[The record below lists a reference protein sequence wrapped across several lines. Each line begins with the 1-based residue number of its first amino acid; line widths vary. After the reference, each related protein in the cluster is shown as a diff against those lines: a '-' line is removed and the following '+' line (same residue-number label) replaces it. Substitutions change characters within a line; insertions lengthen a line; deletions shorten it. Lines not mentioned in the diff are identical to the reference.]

1 MYQIK
6 QNINKLIAILSNCP
20 GQYLA
25 FLWFLFLALTILWPL
40 LKPGFILTLD
50 MFFPFYGSFSD
61 RIFGLEQFSPPYID
75 TQIPIIAIVELLKLI
90 MPLWLIQKIILLTI
104 LLLAGITA
112 YNAFPFSSKLS
123 KTYAGT
129 LYLFNPFVQSRLLSG
144 QWKILGA
151 YALIPLAFST
161 FTRFLDQPNKK
172 SLLLSIITLLA
183 VTMFSIHGFVLCLM
197 PIGIHIAFYLFR
209 IKSQLKENKK
219 TLLYLFMW
227 GILLLLINTYWW
239 LPISSYKTTMLSQID
254 YADIQIFGAKSFS
267 DWGINLEVASLYG
280 FWRKTYIFVR
290 DIIPFWFVFI
300 IPILYLSINGIIQ
313 RKKTSQIPIGALGLT
328 AIISFLLSIGPHGIT
343 KPLFEFLFENIN
355 AFSGFRDSHKFTMLI
370 ALSYSIL
377 GAAGLQN
384 ISERISQ
391 KKTLVIFT
399 ASIIIV
405 LLNSFTLFNGI
416 WNQLDSV
423 NFPVEWRNAKKHIL
437 EQTPQQAV
445 FIYPWHGYMKY
456 KWNATQKVYSPALFF
471 FRPKAYVAQNV
482 ETANIYTYST
492 GKDQL
497 LGHQLYKAKTTI
509 KNTGSWLSLL
519 NIGTILLL
527 KEDDYEKYTFI
538 LEQNDIRLIEENKRL
553 FLLKNLVKSDLIFQP
568 DHSLEDK
575 HINGKIQFEEKIP
588 IDNKYY
594 PSYKIVKN
602 FSGYSIKISDV
613 NYSKPLVLALP
624 FSELWQINNQKSLP
638 YFGIAN
644 VYNNLNEKEI
654 TIKYTPSQKYLLGY
668 LISICT
674 LLIMIL
680 IAFDLRKIQ
689 RIIKKR

>member
-1 MYQIK
+1 
-6 QNINKLIAILSNCP
+6 
-20 GQYLA
+20 
-25 FLWFLFLALTILWPL
+25 
-40 LKPGFILTLD
+40 
-50 MFFPFYGSFSD
+50 
-61 RIFGLEQFSPPYID
+61 
-75 TQIPIIAIVELLKLI
+75 
-90 MPLWLIQKIILLTI
+90 
-104 LLLAGITA
+104 
-112 YNAFPFSSKLS
+112 
-123 KTYAGT
+123 
-129 LYLFNPFVQSRLLSG
+129 
-144 QWKILGA
+144 
-151 YALIPLAFST
+151 
-161 FTRFLDQPNKK
+161 
-172 SLLLSIITLLA
+172 
-183 VTMFSIHGFVLCLM
+183 
-197 PIGIHIAFYLFR
+197 
-209 IKSQLKENKK
+209 
-219 TLLYLFMW
+219 
-227 GILLLLINTYWW
+227 
-239 LPISSYKTTMLSQID
+239 
-254 YADIQIFGAKSFS
+254 
-267 DWGINLEVASLYG
+267 
-280 FWRKTYIFVR
+280 
-290 DIIPFWFVFI
+290 
-300 IPILYLSINGIIQ
+300 
-313 RKKTSQIPIGALGLT
+313 
-328 AIISFLLSIGPHGIT
+328 
-343 KPLFEFLFENIN
+343 
-355 AFSGFRDSHKFTMLI
+355 MLI

-384 ISERISQ
+384 ILERISQ